1 MTSEFERMVNLAN
14 RLPALARTVDSNVAV
29 VQQTREEVLLD
40 VNAFNLVH
48 VHFDGASVH
57 EPSLVDHPPIGHG
70 DFYRPPAPP
79 SRPDQIQASDD
90 QQ

>member
-1 MTSEFERMVNLAN
+1 MTSEFERMINLAN
-14 RLPALARTVDSNVAV
+14 RLLALARAMDSNVAV

-48 VHFDGASVH
+48 VHFNGVSVDQT
-57 EPSLVDHPPIGHG
+57 PFVDYSTIGHG
-70 DFYRPPAPP
+70 DFYRHPAPP